1 MVAGVP
7 SSNSRYAEKFPGA
20 GRSGIQAPTM
30 KGGIKLDPEGKNT
43 WNHSIL
49 SDGDAGS
56 KADLTAAYDGTGKFM
71 PVLKMADPR
80 LAQVPLDLD
89 DGYKTTIL
97 SIFPTLIVA
106 LKICWD
112 TRHLTADLIHNIAV
126 ALWICANTVWMI
138 GEFFY
143 GDMTRAYAKIFF
155 YAGMALLAVYYTHS
169 WLKPRQ
175 DAVPGG
181 GY

>member
-1 MVAGVP
+1 MHDTRKIENLHVALWLLKDV
-7 SSNSRYAEKFPGA
+7 S
-20 GRSGIQAPTM
+20 
-30 KGGIKLDPEGKNT
+30 
-43 WNHSIL
+43 WC
-49 SDGDAGS
+49 SDW
-56 KADLTAAYDGTGKFM
+56 KALGLIM
-71 PVLKMADPR
+71 
-80 LAQVPLDLD
+80 
-89 DGYKTTIL
+89 
-97 SIFPTLIVA
+97 IFPTLIVA

-155 YAGMALLAVYYTHS
+155 YAGMVLLAAYYTRS

-175 DAVPGG
+175 DATQIGRAHV
-181 GY
+181 